1 MEEPIVII
9 KLQKIYFCGRI
20 KKFLSLCMR
29 CFFVALDK
37 HTRDNSCGK
46 PFPRPQGGEIK
57 IRIVFVA
64 HNIFALEKFLMSK
77 GVSMFKGGP
86 SIAPAAGGG
95 SGGNAWSKP
104 EPQLPKW
111 NEDDPKEF
119 AESLYQI
126 WFRLQEPVQQRI
138 SNVLLNP
145 IADGKALDY
154 LEYTDSYTVMRK
166 ISSEAGIT
174 KAQLREIK
182 TLIFT
187 TALLTLNQKRTHLLK
202 LYATY
207 QAQLSVDQR
216 EMLAGIVGH
225 MVPVHESFL
234 APAHRVITSAI
245 TNGADF
251 DAFQMFID
259 FLHVTL
265 RINKGKSV

>member
-1 MEEPIVII
+1 
-9 KLQKIYFCGRI
+9 
-20 KKFLSLCMR
+20 
-29 CFFVALDK
+29 
-37 HTRDNSCGK
+37 
-46 PFPRPQGGEIK
+46 
-57 IRIVFVA
+57 
-64 HNIFALEKFLMSK
+64 MSST
-77 GVSMFKGGP
+77 GVSIFKGGP
-86 SIAPAAGGG
+86 SFPAAAGGG
-95 SGGNAWSKP
+95 GGGGGSGGGNAWSKP
-104 EPQLPKW
+104 EAQLLPKW

-145 IADGKALDY
+145 IATNGKALDY

-182 TLIFT
+182 TLVFT
-187 TALLTLNQKRTHLLK
+187 TTLLTLNQKRTHLLK

-207 QAQLSVDQR
+207 QLQLTVDQR

-225 MVPVHESFL
+225 MVPVNESFL

-265 RINKGKSV
+265 QINKGKSV